1 MQRDQKR
8 EKDIKNDKKEQ
19 KKRCKM
25 CRASDLDQRDSQIQN
40 RLEDVLNAFEINNQL
55 YSSDDDEG
63 KSAIDIIKEAVY
75 SNTSLKHQQYIC
87 SECLIFEYIH
97 ISKKNKVQQ
106 DKAELLELKNILEIE
121 FVIQRY
127 KNHQLINNRDK

>member
-1 MQRDQKR
+1 
-8 EKDIKNDKKEQ
+8 
-19 KKRCKM
+19 M
-25 CRASDLDQRDSQIQN
+25 CRASDLDQRDSQIQKW
-40 RLEDVLNAFEINNQL
+40 LEDVLNAFEINYQL
-55 YSSDDDEG
+55 YSSDEDEE

-97 ISKKNKVQQ
+97 LSKKNKAQQ
-106 DKAELLELKNILEIE
+106 DKAELFELKNFLEIE
-121 FVIQRY
+121 FGIQRY